1 MRQSDSQASLL
12 PSLPDHSTSMPSLLP
27 NVDLCLR
34 RWRGQ
39 TFQHANVRT
48 FRYSFRDFSKK
59 RYFYSTSLPWFFKSS
74 IQQSSIINSFWRIFV
89 PHLPRYFRGSNLRVE
104 YFAYR
109 ISLTPQSSPPVY
121 LITCLSMIPSVPFED
136 FPYPPPA
143 STGNRQTIR
152 LSNYQTIRHTN
163 RLAGMVKFHSKP
175 ISQGTHELL

>member
-1 MRQSDSQASLL
+1 MQKPPRSQENENDFDQSCCA
-12 PSLPDHSTSMPSLLP
+12 T
-27 NVDLCLR
+27 R
-34 RWRGQ
+34 RHHTNIIR
-39 TFQHANVRT
+39 FYPLIRFKSADE
-48 FRYSFRDFSKK
+48 YSFRDFSKK

-121 LITCLSMIPSVPFED
+121 LITCLSMIPIS
-136 FPYPPPA
+136 PPPA

-152 LSNYQTIRHTN
+152 LSDYQTIRLPDFALRPPTFKHFNIRTC
-163 RLAGMVKFHSKP
+163 KHSH
-175 ISQGTHELL
+175 IRFAEI